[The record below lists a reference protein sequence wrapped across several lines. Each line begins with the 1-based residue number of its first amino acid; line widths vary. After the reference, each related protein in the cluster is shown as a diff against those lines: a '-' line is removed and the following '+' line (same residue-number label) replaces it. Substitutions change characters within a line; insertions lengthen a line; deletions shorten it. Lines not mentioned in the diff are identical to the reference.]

1 MSDPILRRS
10 SRVVLAVFAALC
22 VVACTAL
29 ERGTEKVVAK
39 SLEAVN
45 QDENRS
51 RVEKLLTSE
60 EIQEATRQLTGVVL
74 ETAVA
79 DLTDQQRRDRIREI
93 AVEFVDDL
101 TPALV
106 RAFDEDVWPGVRDK
120 LREAVALTLEQ
131 VLSEETLD
139 RAGAFAADTAR
150 EVIEQTAPELVE
162 AVAAGLSKGLETAF
176 AALLQEQVIPALESA
191 LARDYG
197 PAARKLAR
205 HTAHGALEGVADAM
219 NGEFGAVFDRE
230 RDEIFD
236 RLDRSTERA
245 TGRLKL
251 GLAVLGLLLL
261 AGLVVLV
268 LMRRGQRQREQ
279 AIDLLLG
286 ELRRQK
292 GDALESVRE
301 SARSGAGGAY
311 LEKHLSKRGG

>member
-1 MSDPILRRS
+1 MTTNRIL
-10 SRVVLAVFAALC
+10 AALAAVC
-22 VVACTAL
+22 ITGCSAL

-39 SLEAVN
+39 GLEAVN

-51 RVEKLLTSE
+51 RVEELLTSE
-60 EIQEATRQLTGVVL
+60 EIREATRELTGVVL

-79 DLTDQQRRDRIREI
+79 DLTDQERRDRIREI

-106 RAFDEDVWPGVRDK
+106 QAFDDDVWPGVRDK
-120 LREAVALTLEQ
+120 LREALTLTLDQ

-162 AVAAGLSKGLETAF
+162 SVAAGLSKGIETAF
-176 AALLQEQVIPALESA
+176 AAVLQEQVIPALESA
-191 LARDYG
+191 FARDYG
-197 PAARKLAR
+197 PAAQELAR
-205 HTAHGALEGVADAM
+205 HTAHGALLGVADAM
-219 NGEFGAVFDRE
+219 NGDFGVVFDRE

-236 RLDRSTERA
+236 RLDASTERVA
-245 TGRLKL
+245 WRFKAA
-251 GLAVLGLLLL
+251 LAALGLLLV

-268 LMRRGQRQREQ
+268 LLRRGQRQREQ

-286 ELRRQK
+286 ELRRRD
-292 GDALESVRE
+292 GDPLESVRE
-301 SARSGAGGAY
+301 SGRSSAGGVY
-311 LEKHLSKRGG
+311 LEKHLSRRGR